1 MAATTADVKRD
12 IELTRERMS
21 TTLDALE
28 NKLNVVQVVKDHPWP
43 AIALAIGAG
52 FALSGSRAD
61 VRAAAATV
69 AATQGAGSKVGDM
82 LDDLVASL
90 MAGVTSAF
98 HQRADSF
105 INEIRTSLGGPQA
118 AGGARRSPAGTS
130 RTVDPEQFR
139 SAPPLQSGADRGAL
153 EPGWSPQGIGADGSR
168 AD

>member
-1 MAATTADVKRD
+1 MAETTADVRRD

-21 TTLDALE
+21 STLDQLE
-28 NKLNVVQVVKDHPWP
+28 HKLNVVQVIKDHPWP
-43 AIALAIGAG
+43 AIALAVGAG

-61 VRAAAATV
+61 VKAAAATV

-98 HQRADSF
+98 HHKADAF
-105 INEIRTSLGGPQA
+105 IQQIRTGLGAPEN
-118 AGGARRSPAGTS
+118 AGRRQYSGS
-130 RTVDPEQFR
+130 SQTVDPEQFR
-139 SAPPLQSGADRGAL
+139 GASLTSTSDRSA
-153 EPGWSPQGIGADGSR
+153 GWAPQGMGADGQR

>member
-21 TTLDALE
+21 STLDQLE
-28 NKLNVVQVVKDHPWP
+28 NKLNVVQVIKDHPWP

-61 VRAAAATV
+61 VKAAAATV

-90 MAGVTSAF
+90 NSC
-98 HQRADSF
+98 RA
-105 INEIRTSLGGPQA
+105 
-118 AGGARRSPAGTS
+118 RSPLPSASS
-130 RTVDPEQFR
+130 R
-139 SAPPLQSGADRGAL
+139 SNAPRPR
-153 EPGWSPQGIGADGSR
+153 E
-168 AD
+168 

>member
-1 MAATTADVKRD
+1 
-12 IELTRERMS
+12 MS
-21 TTLDALE
+21 TTLNQLE
-28 NKLNVVQVVKDHPWP
+28 NKLNVVQVIKDHPWP
-43 AIALAIGAG
+43 AIALAVGAG

-90 MAGVTSAF
+90 MAGVTSAI

-105 INEIRTSLGGPQA
+105 IQQVRTGLGAPATTG
-118 AGGARRSPAGTS
+118 RRSFGSTNQ
-130 RTVDPEQFR
+130 TVDPEQFR
-139 SAPPLQSGADRGAL
+139 GTSASPSGGDGGAS
-153 EPGWSPQGIGADGSR
+153 WSPQGIGADGHR

>member
-21 TTLDALE
+21 STLDQLE
-28 NKLNVVQVVKDHPWP
+28 NKLNVVQVIKDHPWP

-61 VRAAAATV
+61 VKAAAATV

-105 INEIRTSLGGPQA
+105 IDQIRTGLGGP
-118 AGGARRSPAGTS
+118 SVAGTQRPRS
-130 RTVDPEQFR
+130 VTTQTVDAEQFR
-139 SAPPLQSGADRGAL
+139 GSSAQGGADRGVL
-153 EPGWSPQGIGADGSR
+153 ESGWAPQSIGSEGIR